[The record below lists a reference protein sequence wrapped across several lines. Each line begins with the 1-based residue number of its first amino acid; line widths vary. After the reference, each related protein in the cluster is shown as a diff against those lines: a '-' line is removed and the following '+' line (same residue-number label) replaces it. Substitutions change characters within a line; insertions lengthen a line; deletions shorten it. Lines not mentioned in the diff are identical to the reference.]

1 MHNDCEAQKVNY
13 NKFIDNGIGLV
24 ITMPT
29 PRTLTLKSG
38 KTITVSSLEAIEGT
52 VWVKKIAYRKSKILL
67 DEQKILRQSLVD
79 AVEKHGVDKGC
90 LR

>member
-1 MHNDCEAQKVNY
+1 MNY
-13 NKFIDNGIGLV
+13 DKFIDNGIGLV

-38 KTITVSSLEAIEGT
+38 KTITVSNLEAIEGT
-52 VWVKKIAYRKSKILL
+52 VWVKKIAYRQSKITP
-67 DEQKILRQSLVD
+67 DERKKLRQSLVE
-79 AVEKHGVDKGC
+79 AVEKHGVDKCC